1 MKNIKKILQIILIII
16 LLINII
22 NCKSIQKN
30 NSNSNN
36 IDNDS
41 LIDEQKEDLIQL
53 QQDINNEREDDYN
66 DNRN

>member
-1 MKNIKKILQIILIII
+1 M
-16 LLINII
+16 LLINIT
-22 NCKSIQKN
+22 NCKSIKKIN
-30 NSNSNN
+30 LNSNN

-66 DNRN
+66 DNR